1 MRRFILCLGM
11 LLAWPL
17 AGQAA
22 DPAEPTSIEFGA
34 GAWVDVDATGK
45 AHVVEMDAPPHF
57 KDEGQ
62 PGSLGETIN
71 ARLRERIETWEFMPP
86 TKDGVA
92 LPGKTHVSVNAAASD
107 DGSGGLRILIK
118 SASTGFF
125 VTNHSLSALFANPA
139 NLSEGWFDVHFEFG
153 PDGKVSK
160 ATLLDSKA
168 FGGRWFG
175 GKPDKNLRRA
185 VIAAVMGFTA
195 EMEWVDGQPIGG
207 SGNLPIRLCMSEAC
221 MSAQLPDA
229 SAGQEGLVKSISAM
243 DLRTAVAGTVL

>member
-1 MRRFILCLGM
+1 MRRFALWLGM

-22 DPAEPTSIEFGA
+22 KPAAPTSVEFGA

-45 AHVVEMDAPPHF
+45 ARVVEMDALPQF
-57 KDEGQ
+57 KGEGQ
-62 PGSLGETIN
+62 PGSLVETIK
-71 ARLRERIETWEFMPP
+71 ARLRDRIETWEFTPP
-86 TKDGVA
+86 TKNGIAV
-92 LPGKTHVSVNAAASD
+92 PGKTHVFVNAVASND
-107 DGSGGLRILIK
+107 SHGGMLILVK
-118 SASTGFF
+118 SASTGFY

-139 NLSEGWFDVHFEFG
+139 NLSEGWFNVHFEFG
-153 PDGKVSK
+153 PDGKVSD

-168 FGGRWFG
+168 FGGRRFG

-207 SGNLPIRLCMSEAC
+207 SGNLPVKICMSKAC

-229 SAGQEGLVKSISAM
+229 SGGQEGLVTSISAM
-243 DLRTAVAGTVL
+243 QLRTAVADTVL